1 MTARPSRLQR
11 HRDDGHRGCLRQR
24 GLAGPQFK
32 WAGYQIVLPS
42 RSGAEGRP
50 AEGER
55 LAHLP
60 DRIGKPAC
68 ERKQTLSTS
77 NPGGCAGAAGSEGWH
92 APQKSISFAEATGP
106 SFPSKPASAS
116 LSALVSV
123 PSLFGDA
130 GAFSPSSA
138 PKATAGG
145 SPGGA
150 GRGKPAFTTGV
161 LVGEGTSEPLG
172 L

>member
-1 MTARPSRLQR
+1 MAMTARPSRLQR

-77 NPGGCAGAAGSEGWH
+77 KPGGCAGAAGSEGVAR
-92 APQKSISFAEATGP
+92 APEIDLLCRGNRPKLSIQARLCLT
-106 SFPSKPASAS
+106 
-116 LSALVSV
+116 LR
-123 PSLFGDA
+123 A
-130 GAFSPSSA
+130 GLCPV
-138 PKATAGG
+138 T
-145 SPGGA
+145 
-150 GRGKPAFTTGV
+150 
-161 LVGEGTSEPLG
+161 LW
-172 L
+172 